1 MSLDP
6 TAWEAIGVGVSAI
19 AAALGAIAV
28 ARIQATKNVV
38 GEAKQAASDAN
49 DAAIEARDLSRPVGN
64 GYADESRRAW
74 ARIESKVDAINQGLM
89 QHLQDHAAS
98 DLDRH

>member
-6 TAWEAIGVGVSAI
+6 EAWTAVGVVVSAV
-19 AAALGAIAV
+19 AAALSAIAV
-28 ARIQATKNVV
+28 ARIQATKNDV
-38 GEAKQAASDAN
+38 GEAKQAAADAN
-49 DAAIEARDLSRPVGN
+49 TAAVEARDLSRPVGN

-74 ARIESKVDAINQGLM
+74 ARIESKVDSISLGLM
-89 QHLQDHAAS
+89 QHLQDHAGS